1 MSMPGQI
8 FKEEHELFRKT
19 VCAFID
25 REIAPNYERWEKQ
38 GQVDREVWAKAGAQ
52 GLLMTD
58 TPEEYGG
65 AGADFL
71 YSAVMIE
78 EMAKR
83 VYAAQGFR
91 LHSDIA
97 APYILHYGSEEQK
110 RTWLPRMAKG
120 EVIAAIAMTEPGTGS
135 DLQGVRTTAVRKGNE
150 MVVNGQKTFI
160 TNGGMADLVIVV
172 AKTDTTAGAKGVS
185 LVLVEAD
192 REGFKRGRNL
202 KKIGQNAQDT
212 AELFFEDVRI
222 PPSNILGEEGR
233 GFAQLMNQLPRERLL
248 VSIGAVAMMEAA
260 LGWTVEYTR
269 DRKAFGKA
277 IADFQNTRFKLAEVK
292 TEVTIARVFLDHSL
306 ELFLKGELDATKAAM
321 GKWWFTELEQK
332 VLDTC
337 LQFFGGY
344 GYMLE
349 YPIARAYADARVHRI
364 YAGTTEIMKE
374 LVARSL

>member
-1 MSMPGQI
+1 MPGRL

-19 VCAFID
+19 VSAFIE
-25 REIAPNYERWEKQ
+25 REIAPNYERWEKE
-38 GQVDREVWAKAGAQ
+38 GQVSREVWRKAGDA
-52 GLLMTD
+52 GLLLTD
-58 TPEEYGG
+58 APEEYGG

-71 YSAVMIE
+71 YSAVTIE

-83 VYAAQGFR
+83 VYAAPGFR

-110 RTWLPRMAKG
+110 RTWLPRMARG

-135 DLQGVRTTAVRKGNE
+135 DLQGVRTSAVKKGNE
-150 MVVNGQKTFI
+150 LVVNGQKTFI

-172 AKTDTTAGAKGVS
+172 AKTDASAGAKGVS

-212 AELFFEDVRI
+212 AELFFEDVRV

-248 VSIGAVAMMEAA
+248 VSIGAVALMEAA

-269 DRKAFGKA
+269 ERKAFGKA
-277 IADFQNTRFKLAEVK
+277 IAEFQNTRFKLAEVK
-292 TEVTIARVFLDHSL
+292 TEATIARVFLDHSL
-306 ELFLKGELDATKAAM
+306 ELFLAGELDATKAAM
-321 GKWWFTELEQK
+321 GKWWLTELEQK